1 VSTLVVAFVLVAVI
15 AFLAGMIVGGTVEQF
30 KSGGSRDLARDCN
43 TALREAEGLRKVLY
57 GNHPTLAKIVP
68 IRKGDVS

>member
-1 VSTLVVAFVLVAVI
+1 MSAIAVAFVLTLFVGI
-15 AFLAGMIVGGTVEQF
+15 CAGFVFGGTHQMWRQ
-30 KSGGSRDLARDCN
+30 GGSRDLAKDCN
-43 TALREAEGLRKVLY
+43 TALREAEHLRQVLY

>member
-1 VSTLVVAFVLVAVI
+1 MTPLVVAFVLVAVI
-15 AFLAGMIVGGTVEQF
+15 AFLAGSAVGGCVEHW
-30 KSGGSRDLARDCN
+30 KSGGSRELARDAN

-68 IRKGDVS
+68 IRGDAS

>member
-1 VSTLVVAFVLVAVI
+1 MSVLIVAFVLVLVI
-15 AFLAGMIVGGTVEQF
+15 GICAGWVFGGTHEQF
-30 KSGGSRDLARDCN
+30 KEGGTRELAKDCN

-68 IRKGDVS
+68 IRGDAS